1 EAFASMQTRFG
12 LVFAMFA
19 AWLIARRLWPR
30 YAVVVS
36 LAAGVVLAASSGELR
51 TEGLRLEFATPV
63 WVTPELSVAALI
75 GIALPLYVVTMASQN
90 MPGVAVIRASGYP
103 VPISPVI
110 GWTGVATVVL
120 APFGGYA
127 LNLAAITAAICMGPE
142 AHEDPARRYVAS
154 LSAGVFYLLIGLF
167 GATVTAVFTAFP
179 RELIMAIAG
188 LALLGTIGNGLAAA
202 VADERQREPALV
214 TFLVTASGLTLA
226 GIGSAFWG
234 LAGGLVTLAVL
245 NLRRR

>member
-1 EAFASMQTRFG
+1 
-12 LVFAMFA
+12 
-19 AWLIARRLWPR
+19 
-30 YAVVVS
+30 
-36 LAAGVVLAASSGELR
+36 
-51 TEGLRLEFATPV
+51 
-63 WVTPELSVAALI
+63 
-75 GIALPLYVVTMASQN
+75 

-110 GWTGVATVVL
+110 GWTGIATLLL

-127 LNLAAITAAICMGPE
+127 LNLAAITAAISMGPE
-142 AHEDPARRYVAS
+142 AHEDRNRRYVAAV
-154 LSAGVFYLLIGLF
+154 SAGVFYLLIGIF
-167 GATVTAVFTAFP
+167 GATVTAVFAAFP

-234 LAGGLVTLAVL
+234 LVGGLGTLL
-245 NLRRR
+245 